1 MKINGFTP
9 SEALFQNKNIEVT
22 TNKSTSFND
31 IFKDAL
37 DKVNDKQLTSDALTE
52 EFIKGGDVEIHEV
65 MLATEEAKMSLQ
77 LAVQMRNK
85 VVEAVKELM
94 QTQL

>member
-1 MKINGFTP
+1 MIINKFTP
-9 SEALFQNKNIEVT
+9 SETLFQNKT
-22 TNKSTSFND
+22 TQTTEKSTSFDNV
-31 IFKDAL
+31 FKEAL

-52 EFIKGGDVEIHEV
+52 EFINGGDVEVHEV

-85 VVEAVKELM
+85 MVEAVKELM

>member
-1 MKINGFTP
+1 MIINRFAP
-9 SEALFQNKNIEVT
+9 SEALFQNKTIQTSE
-22 TNKSTSFND
+22 KSTSFDNV
-31 IFKDAL
+31 FKEAL

-52 EFIKGGDVEIHEV
+52 EFINGGDVEVHEV

-77 LAVQMRNK
+77 LAVQIRNK
-85 VVEAVKELM
+85 MVEAVKELM